1 MEITTKSGIINGKRP
16 SPHKELRPAEL
27 PSAVPEGGRV
37 RGGGFLP
44 MILLAIGGIVSVIL
58 SLRHGAHPLSMA
70 DMMQLISPEWADR
83 ATVSVETVRS
93 LLWEIRLPRI
103 IAAILIGGGL
113 SLAGASYQGLFR
125 NSLVSPDILGASSG
139 AAFGAALGLLLH
151 THLVVVQ
158 LLAFSFGLTAVL
170 VTCILSKAVG
180 GSHSALRLVLTGMV
194 TGSLFVAGLSV
205 IKTVA
210 DPYDTLPAITFWLMG
225 SLSGVKWSDLVILF
239 PPIFFGSIILMLL
252 RWKLNVMSFS
262 EEEAKSMGIPI
273 RKVRILTLVSA
284 TLISAVTVAV
294 GGLIGWV
301 GLLVPHMAR
310 FWVGPN
316 NRDLLPV
323 SLLLGG
329 IYMLWA
335 DNLARWLFTTEF
347 PLSFVTCICGAPLFL
362 ALLRRSGKGWAS

>member
-1 MEITTKSGIINGKRP
+1 METTAETRSTEETARP
-16 SPHKELRPAEL
+16 PRCACIAADCTAPDEN
-27 PSAVPEGGRV
+27 V
-37 RGGGFLP
+37 RARSGGFLP
-44 MILLAIGGIVSVIL
+44 VLLLILGGIVSVIL
-58 SLRHGAHPLSMA
+58 SLRHGAHPLSFA
-70 DMMQLISPEWADR
+70 DMMQLVRPEWAKD
-83 ATVSVETVRS
+83 ASVNAETVRS

-151 THLVVVQ
+151 TNLVVVQ
-158 LLAFSFGLTAVL
+158 LLAFSFGLIAVT
-170 VTCILSKAVG
+170 VTCILSRTVG
-180 GSHSALRLVLTGMV
+180 GGHSALKLVLTGMV

-225 SLSGVKWSDLVILF
+225 SLSGVKWGDIGILF
-239 PPIFFGSIILMLL
+239 PPILIGSIILLLL
-252 RWKLNVMSFS
+252 RWKLNAMSFS
-262 EEEAKSMGIPI
+262 EEEAKSMGVPI
-273 RKVRILTLVSA
+273 RKVRMLTLISA

-329 IYMLWA
+329 LYMLWA

>member
-1 MEITTKSGIINGKRP
+1 MTTGTEHTRSHWSGFWP
-16 SPHKELRPAEL
+16 
-27 PSAVPEGGRV
+27 VV
-37 RGGGFLP
+37 
-44 MILLAIGGIVSVIL
+44 LLVVGGIVSVLI
-58 SLRHGAHPLSMA
+58 SLRHGAHPLSWA
-70 DMMQLISPEWADR
+70 DMLQLFSPYWGTG
-83 ATVSVETVRS
+83 ATVDANTVRS

-103 IAAILIGGGL
+103 LAALLIGGGL
-113 SLAGASYQGLFR
+113 SMAGASYQGLFR

-151 THLVVVQ
+151 THMIVVQ
-158 LLAFSFGLTAVL
+158 GLAFSFGLAAVL
-170 VTCILSKAVG
+170 LTCILGKAVG
-180 GSHSALRLVLTGMV
+180 GGQSALRLVLTGMV
-194 TGSLFVAGLSV
+194 TGSLFIAGLSI

-225 SLSGVKWSDLVILF
+225 SLSGVKWGDILILF
-239 PPIFFGSIILMLL
+239 PPIFVGSIILLLL

-262 EEEAKSMGIPI
+262 EEEAKTMGISV
-273 RKVRILTLVSA
+273 RKVRALTLVSA

-323 SLLLGG
+323 SLLMGG

-335 DNLARWLFTTEF
+335 DNLARWLFATEF
-347 PLSFVTCICGAPLFL
+347 PLSVVTCACGAPVFL
-362 ALLRRSGKGWAS
+362 MLLRRSGKGWAQ

>member
-1 MEITTKSGIINGKRP
+1 MRMTNAATTRSRF
-16 SPHKELRPAEL
+16 
-27 PSAVPEGGRV
+27 
-37 RGGGFLP
+37 GGFWAVVLL
-44 MILLAIGGIVSVIL
+44 LLAGVASAL
-58 SLRHGAHPLSMA
+58 FSLRTGAHPLSWP
-70 DMMQLISPEWADR
+70 DMLQLISPSWSKG
-83 ATVSVETVRS
+83 ATVDANTVRA

-103 IAAILIGGGL
+103 LAALLIGGGL
-113 SLAGASYQGLFR
+113 SMAGASYQGLFR

-151 THLVVVQ
+151 THMIVVQ
-158 LLAFSFGLTAVL
+158 LLAFSFGLVAVL
-170 VTCILSKAVG
+170 TTCILGKAVG
-180 GSHSALRLVLTGMV
+180 GSQSALRLVLTGMV
-194 TGSLFVAGLSV
+194 TGSLFVAGLSI

-225 SLSGVKWSDLVILF
+225 SLSGVKWSDLAILF
-239 PPIFFGSIILMLL
+239 PPIFFGSVILLLL

-262 EEEAKSMGIPI
+262 EEEAKTMGIPI
-273 RKVRILTLVSA
+273 GKVRALTLVSA

-329 IYMLWA
+329 IYMLFA
-335 DNLARWLFTTEF
+335 DDIARLLFSTEF
-347 PLSFVTCICGAPLFL
+347 PLSVVTCACGAPVFL
-362 ALLRRSGKGWAS
+362 MLLKRSGKGWAE